1 MTAASVTAAAL
12 CVLAT
17 LALASAEDLQVP
29 ALQSPEGPPQF
40 CRDDAGPPWN
50 DDGETYPGARYHDGA
65 PATPVLPASGEC
77 PAPQSLLDA
86 LAGGVAFFSFFLLRA
101 MFQRESGKDVF
112 SFFRLQDLL
121 G

>member
-40 CRDDAGPPWN
+40 CRDDAVPPWN
-50 DDGETYPGARYHDGA
+50 DDGETYPGVREAQEEAGERMRALQKPPRGSWSGVLGNLV
-65 PATPVLPASGEC
+65 PALVL
-77 PAPQSLLDA
+77 LLA
-86 LAGGVAFFSFFLLRA
+86 LSHFLT
-101 MFQRESGKDVF
+101 E
-112 SFFRLQDLL
+112 
-121 G
+121 